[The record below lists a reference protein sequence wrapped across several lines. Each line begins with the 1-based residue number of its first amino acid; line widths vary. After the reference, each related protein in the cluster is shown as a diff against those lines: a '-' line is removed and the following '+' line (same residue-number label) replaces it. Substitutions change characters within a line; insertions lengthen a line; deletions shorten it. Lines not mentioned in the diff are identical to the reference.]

1 MKIVSRSV
9 QKKLHAN
16 GVHKIE
22 MLPIYLFLERYFI
35 TKKPSVT
42 MAFNQI
48 FKIYQESFSTCI

>member
-16 GVHKIE
+16 AVPKIE
-22 MLPIYLFLERYFI
+22 MLPICLFVEKNFI
-35 TKKPSVT
+35 AKKPSVT